1 MTLKTCCSLLA
12 AAAASML
19 IASPARAVDPNLG
32 TGISNP
38 YGVAPY
44 SYGAGTST
52 VPIARDRYGNIISG
66 APVDGIQSLSYP
78 TRIAM
83 PDYSVNGN
91 VPVSPISSIGSD
103 LRLNPNPGGLY
114 PPTSSQQPRWKLG
127 VYSKDTDT
135 GVRIIQVV
143 NGSAANRAGLEAN
156 DTIISVGGYQVGYV
170 NGQLYDCATEFERSA
185 NEQGWVSM
193 LVQDSRS
200 GRLRN
205 LPVQLES
212 RYSRLTGSIVLNGY
226 QQLPPGSYA
235 VVELQEIL
243 RPGMPPVV
251 LNQCRVDN
259 PAGYQIPFTIN
270 FDPQQVDTR
279 RSYVLT
285 GRVMASNQT
294 VYAPRNTVQVLAPN
308 TPQNVQLAFDRVSGG
323 GVIGPY
329 AQDAQLAQI
338 LALYEQYLNRQPT
351 YQERTVWESDLSRGL
366 SLNDVKANIFGQ
378 NQFFNACD
386 RDERIY
392 INRLHEINLGR
403 PAKNEEL
410 AYWMDVYNQRNGVRS
425 LVAQDFLNAIAG
437 QPSGQPR

>member
-1 MTLKTCCSLLA
+1 MTLKTCWSMLA
-12 AAAASML
+12 AAAVGTLM
-19 IASPARAVDPNLG
+19 ASPASAVDPNLG
-32 TGISNP
+32 TGFNNP

-44 SYGAGTST
+44 SYGAGTGTS
-52 VPIARDRYGNIISG
+52 VPVARDRYGNIISG
-66 APVDGIQSLSYP
+66 TPIDGVQSLTFP

-83 PDYSVNGN
+83 PDYTVGGN
-91 VPVSPISSIGSD
+91 VPVSPVSTIGTD
-103 LRLNPNPGGLY
+103 LRLNPGLLPPNP
-114 PPTSSQQPRWKLG
+114 SQQPRWKLG

-156 DTIISVGGYQVGYV
+156 DMIISVGGYQVGFV

-185 NEQGWVSM
+185 NDQGWVSM
-193 LVQDSRS
+193 LVMDSRS

-212 RYSRLTGSIVLNGY
+212 RYSRLTGSIVLNGGA
-226 QQLPPGSYA
+226 QLPPGAYA

-243 RPGMPPVV
+243 RPGMQPVP
-251 LNQCRVDN
+251 LNQCRIDN
-259 PAGYQIPFTIN
+259 PTGYQIPFAIN

-279 RSYVLT
+279 RTYVLT
-285 GRVMASNQT
+285 GRVMAANQT
-294 VYAPRNTVQVLAPN
+294 IYAPRNTVQVLAPN
-308 TPQNVQLAFDRVSGG
+308 TPQTVNLAFDRVGGG

-329 AQDAQLAQI
+329 AQDTQLAQI

-351 YQERTVWESDLSRGL
+351 YQERTVWESDLSRGM

-403 PAKNEEL
+403 PAKPEEL

-425 LVAQDFLNAIAG
+425 LVAQDFLNAIAAQNG
-437 QPSGQPR
+437 GRVN

>member
-1 MTLKTCCSLLA
+1 MNLKTCWSMLA
-12 AAAASML
+12 AAAVSTL
-19 IASPARAVDPNLG
+19 VASPARAVDPNLG
-32 TGISNP
+32 TGVTNP

-44 SYGAGTST
+44 SYSGGST
-52 VPIARDRYGNIISG
+52 LPVARDRYGNIISG
-66 APVDGIQSLSYP
+66 TPVDGIQSLSFP

-83 PDYSVNGN
+83 PDYTVGGTL
-91 VPVSPISSIGSD
+91 PVSPISTIGTD
-103 LRLNPNPGGLY
+103 LRLNPIVGAPQA
-114 PPTSSQQPRWKLG
+114 SQQPRWKLG

-143 NGSAANRAGLEAN
+143 NGSAASQAGLEAN
-156 DTIISVGGYQVGYV
+156 DVIVSVGGYQVGYV

-185 NEQGWVSM
+185 NDQGWVSM

-205 LPVQLES
+205 LPVKLES
-212 RYSRLTGSIVLNGY
+212 RYSRLTGSIVLNGGN
-226 QQLPPGSYA
+226 QLPPGSYA

-243 RPGMPPVV
+243 RPGMPPVI

-259 PAGYQIPFTIN
+259 PTGYQIPFTIN

-279 RSYVLT
+279 RTYVLT

-294 VYAPRNTVQVLAPN
+294 IYAPRNTVQVLAPN
-308 TPQNVQLAFDRVSGG
+308 TPQNVQLAFDRVGG

-351 YQERTVWESDLSRGL
+351 YQERTVWEADLARGT

-378 NQFFNACD
+378 NQFFNECG
-386 RDERIY
+386 RDERVY

-403 PAKNEEL
+403 PAKPEEL

-437 QPSGQPR
+437 QNGGRAN

>member
-1 MTLKTCCSLLA
+1 MTLKTCWSMLA
-12 AAAASML
+12 AAAVSML
-19 IASPARAVDPNLG
+19 MASPAAAVDPNLG

-44 SYGAGTST
+44 SGTAA
-52 VPIARDRYGNIISG
+52 PIAYDRYGNIISG
-66 APVDGIQSLSYP
+66 TPTDGVQSLSFP

-83 PDYSVNGN
+83 PDYTVNGN
-91 VPVSPISSIGSD
+91 VPVAPISTIGQD
-103 LRLNPNPGGLY
+103 LRLNPLINPT
-114 PPTSSQQPRWKLG
+114 PTPNQQPRWKLG

-185 NEQGWVSM
+185 NDQGWVSM
-193 LVQDSRS
+193 LVMDSRTS
-200 GRLRN
+200 RLRN

-212 RYSRLTGSIVLNGY
+212 RYSRLQGSIQLNGY
-226 QQLPPGSYA
+226 SQLPPGSYA
-235 VVELQEIL
+235 VVELQEVL
-243 RPGMPPVV
+243 RPGMQPVT
-251 LNQCRVDN
+251 LNHCRIDN
-259 PAGYQIPFTIN
+259 PTGYQIPFTIN

-279 RSYVLT
+279 RTYLLT

-294 VYAPRNTVQVLAPN
+294 IYAPRNTVQVLAPN
-308 TPQNVQLAFDRVSGG
+308 TPQTVNLAFERVAGG
-323 GVIGPY
+323 GVYGPY
-329 AQDAQLAQI
+329 AQNTQLAEI

-351 YQERTVWESDLSRGL
+351 YQERSVWEADLARGT
-366 SLNDVKANIFGQ
+366 SLTSVKASILGN

-386 RDERIY
+386 RDERVY

-403 PAKNEEL
+403 PAKPEEL
-410 AYWMDVYNQRNGVRS
+410 AYWMDVYNRRNGVREW
-425 LVAQDFLNAIAG
+425 VAQDFLNAIAG
-437 QPSGQPR
+437 QGAGRAN

>member
-1 MTLKTCCSLLA
+1 MTLKTCWSMLA
-12 AAAASML
+12 AAAVCML
-19 IASPARAVDPNLG
+19 MASPACAVDPNLG
-32 TGISNP
+32 AGVSNP

-44 SYGAGTST
+44 TGTT
-52 VPIARDRYGNIISG
+52 APIAYDRYGNIIS
-66 APVDGIQSLSYP
+66 ATPTDGLQSLSFP

-83 PDYSVNGN
+83 PDYTVNGN
-91 VPVSPISSIGSD
+91 VPVAPISTIGQD
-103 LRLNPNPGGLY
+103 LRLNPQLNPT
-114 PPTSSQQPRWKLG
+114 PNQQPRWKLG

-143 NGSAANRAGLEAN
+143 NGSAAQRSGLEPN
-156 DTIISVGGYQVGYV
+156 DLIISVGGYQVGYV

-185 NEQGWVSM
+185 NNDGWVSM

-200 GRLRN
+200 GNLRN
-205 LPVQLES
+205 LPVKLES

-251 LNQCRVDN
+251 LNQCRIDN
-259 PAGYQIPFTIN
+259 PNGYQVPFTIN
-270 FDPQQVDTR
+270 FDPQQIDTR
-279 RSYVLT
+279 RTYVLS

-294 VYAPRNTVQVLAPN
+294 MYAPRNTVQVLAPN
-308 TPQNVQLAFDRVSGG
+308 TPQNVQLAFDRVSSG
-323 GVIGPY
+323 GVYGPY
-329 AQDAQLAQI
+329 SQSTQLAQV

-351 YQERTVWESDLSRGL
+351 YQERMLLESDLARGL

-392 INRLHEINLGR
+392 IDRLHQINLGR
-403 PAKNEEL
+403 PAKPEEL

-425 LVAQDFLNAIAG
+425 LVAQDFLSAI
-437 QPSGQPR
+437 SGQNGGRAN